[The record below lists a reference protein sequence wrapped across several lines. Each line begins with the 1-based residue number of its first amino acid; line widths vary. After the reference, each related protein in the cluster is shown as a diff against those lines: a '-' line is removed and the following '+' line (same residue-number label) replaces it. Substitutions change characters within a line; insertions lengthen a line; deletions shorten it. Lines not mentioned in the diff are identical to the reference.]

1 VALIAMKLVES
12 LLAELAGDEKL
23 IVSRIRNMI
32 LESDPRI
39 RERLSYGVPYF
50 FHHRAICFLWP
61 ISKQPKNYPPPAP
74 GWERVTFGFCYG
86 NLLSNDQGLLKLENR
101 KQVSIIKLY
110 GPRDIQEQA
119 FKEIIQEAIMID
131 DQFTKLKTIKRHD

>member
-1 VALIAMKLVES
+1 MKEVES
-12 LLAELAGDEKL
+12 LLAELAGDEKI
-23 IVSRIRNMI
+23 IVSGVRNLI

-39 RERLSYGVPYF
+39 GEKLSYGVPYF

-74 GWERVTFGFCYG
+74 EREKVIFGFCYG
-86 NLLSNDQGLLKLENR
+86 NLLSNDQGLLQLENR

-110 GPRDIQEQA
+110 SPKDIQEQK
-119 FKEIIQEAIMID
+119 FREIIQEAIIID
-131 DQFTKLKTIKRHD
+131 DQFAKRKKTKHHV